1 MNNPEFEMLS
11 AYPGLESL
19 YGILVGFAYSVPE
32 SICGLLITLLP
43 KGFNRKL
50 TLGAVTLVAG
60 LSMGLTG
67 AVNSLGVLALMR
79 VLHASCFSWVNTL
92 VFSLSAEYFPR
103 NKRATANA
111 FLQSAQ
117 VFGIA
122 LSSLSI
128 IIIERFG
135 WRKLYS
141 FMGALGLGI
150 GTFMILFV
158 KEPCC
163 EEIET
168 EKMEEKVKV
177 KKEEESSQEK
187 SNLLQKFSSALNV
200 LTKRDITRNITFA
213 GFSRKFAD
221 MILGSYAPF
230 FFMLKYPL
238 NKATFALLNA
248 VSLATLGFC
257 SNIMNGVIGDR
268 YADRIPGI
276 KAYMCSFTALVSAI
290 VTTICFIAPG
300 GFWMSFICYSLH
312 ILFSAGYQTL
322 AFTMIQ
328 NSVEEEDIPKAI
340 SSYNLFTN
348 LAQTIAPILFGFLAT
363 GLKAK

>member
-1 MNNPEFEMLS
+1 MLS

-92 VFSLSAEYFPR
+92 VFSLSAEYFPK

-111 FLQSAQ
+111 FIQSAQ

-177 KKEEESSQEK
+177 
-187 SNLLQKFSSALNV
+187 
-200 LTKRDITRNITFA
+200 
-213 GFSRKFAD
+213 
-221 MILGSYAPF
+221 
-230 FFMLKYPL
+230 
-238 NKATFALLNA
+238 
-248 VSLATLGFC
+248 
-257 SNIMNGVIGDR
+257 
-268 YADRIPGI
+268 
-276 KAYMCSFTALVSAI
+276 
-290 VTTICFIAPG
+290 
-300 GFWMSFICYSLH
+300 
-312 ILFSAGYQTL
+312 
-322 AFTMIQ
+322 
-328 NSVEEEDIPKAI
+328 
-340 SSYNLFTN
+340 
-348 LAQTIAPILFGFLAT
+348 
-363 GLKAK
+363 